1 VKLGLYL
8 LETCR
13 LRQERAKGWALVE
26 AEWWEARVR
35 HGLELW
41 QAMEDLEK
49 ARAARRSGLQRG
61 GEKRDD

>member
-1 VKLGLYL
+1 M
-8 LETCR
+8 
-13 LRQERAKGWALVE
+13 VE

-49 ARAARRSGLQRG
+49 ARAARRSGVGRG
-61 GEKRDD
+61 GEERDD